1 MIKAAAVRV
10 LQRDTIPISER
21 FITFIPNAR
30 ILGERISTTYFKC
43 LWFDM
48 ELGLSDHEASTIITR
63 PQQPEY
69 LLLQYTM
76 NRLNDVKIFWVF
88 FKLSVSELS
97 YFKK

>member
-1 MIKAAAVRV
+1 
-10 LQRDTIPISER
+10 
-21 FITFIPNAR
+21 
-30 ILGERISTTYFKC
+30 
-43 LWFDM
+43 M